1 MIPEEI
7 KEIREKMEDISV
19 LLDVLAEKI
28 DNTNIDGVYCPKC
41 NCKKSIVEDVRYN
54 KHDIRVRRRK
64 CSNCG
69 KKWNTIEVL
78 YEK

>member
-7 KEIREKMEDISV
+7 KEIRQKMEDISV
-19 LLDVLAEKI
+19 LMSALEEKI
-28 DNTNIDGVYCPKC
+28 NNTHIDGVCCPKC
-41 NCKKSIVEDVRYN
+41 NSEKSKVEDVRYN
-54 KHDIRVRRRK
+54 KHDIRIRRRK

-69 KKWNTIEVL
+69 KKWHTIEVL